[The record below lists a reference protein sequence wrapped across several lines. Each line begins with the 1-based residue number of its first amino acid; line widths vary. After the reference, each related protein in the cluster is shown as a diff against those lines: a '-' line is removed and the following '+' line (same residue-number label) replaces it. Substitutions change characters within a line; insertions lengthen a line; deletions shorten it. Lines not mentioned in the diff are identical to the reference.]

1 MIESAEEATFVRL
14 FESYHRAVLAYFL
27 RRLPRDDAYDATAD
41 VFVVAWRR
49 RKEVPDGEETLP
61 WLYGVSRR
69 VLANHLRSGRRSDR
83 LVAKLTR
90 FRSPQPELPEE
101 VVIQQAED
109 RVMVNALATLR
120 PQDQELLR
128 LAYWEEMPHA
138 AIGEIV
144 GCSRKTADVRIH
156 RALRRLR
163 QAFEQA
169 GHRPD
174 ERQIGGTVSPK
185 EQKSW

>member
-1 MIESAEEATFVRL
+1 VIESVEEATFVRL
-14 FESYHRAVLAYFL
+14 FETNHRAVLAYFL
-27 RRLPRDDAYDATAD
+27 RRLPRDEAYDATAD

-49 RKEVPDGEETLP
+49 RTNVPDGEEALR
-61 WLYGVSRR
+61 WLYGVSRH
-69 VLANHLRSGRRSDR
+69 VLANHLRTNRRSDR
-83 LVAKLTR
+83 LLSKLTR
-90 FRSPQPELPEE
+90 FRAAEPGLPET
-101 VVIQQAED
+101 VTIQQVDD
-109 RVMVNALATLR
+109 RAMVNALSTLR

-138 AIGEIV
+138 AIGDIV

-174 ERQIGGTVSPK
+174 ERSIGGTVSPK

>member
-14 FESYHRAVLAYFL
+14 FEAHHRAILAYFL

-49 RKEVPDGEETLP
+49 RTRVPDGEDALR
-61 WLYGVSRR
+61 WLYGVSRH
-69 VLANHLRSGRRSDR
+69 VLANHLRTNRRSDR
-83 LVAKLTR
+83 LLSKLTR
-90 FRSPQPELPEE
+90 FRAADTELPDTI
-101 VVIQQAED
+101 VIQQVED
-109 RVMVNALATLR
+109 RAMVNALATLR

-144 GCSRKTADVRIH
+144 GCSRTTADVRIH

-163 QAFEQA
+163 QAFEQP

-174 ERQIGGTVSPK
+174 ERPIGGTASPK

>member
-1 MIESAEEATFVRL
+1 MIKSEEEDTFVRL
-14 FESYHRAVLAYFL
+14 FEAHHRAVLAYFL

-49 RKEVPDGEETLP
+49 KDDVPVGSESLP

-69 VLANHLRSGRRSDR
+69 VLANQLRSHRRSDR
-83 LVAKLTR
+83 LFSKLTR
-90 FRSPQPELPEE
+90 LRSTQPDLPETI
-101 VVIQQAED
+101 VIQQVED
-109 RVMVNALATLR
+109 RAMVGALATLR
-120 PQDQELLR
+120 PQDQEILR
-128 LAYWEEMPHA
+128 LAYWEELPHA

-169 GHRPD
+169 GHRPE
-174 ERQIGGTVSPK
+174 ERQIGGTASPK

>member
-1 MIESAEEATFVRL
+1 MIKSVEEATFVRL
-14 FESYHRAVLAYFL
+14 FEAYHRAVLAYFL
-27 RRLPRDDAYDATAD
+27 RRLPRDDAYDATAE

-49 RKEVPDGEETLP
+49 RDGVPNGEETLP

-69 VLANHLRSGRRSDR
+69 VLANHLRGRRRSDR
-83 LVAKLTR
+83 LFSKLARIRPTDAEV
-90 FRSPQPELPEE
+90 PAD
-101 VVIQQAED
+101 VVIQQVED
-109 RVMVNALATLR
+109 RAMVGALATLR
-120 PQDQELLR
+120 PQDQEILR

-169 GHRPD
+169 GHRPE
-174 ERQIGGTVSPK
+174 ERQIGGTASPK